1 MVMTEYGADTVA
13 GLHQVLSLCLTFKT
27 KSITPEIV
35 YRVTGYRVKS
45 LIG

>member
-1 MVMTEYGADTVA
+1 MYPGTNRVNEIED
-13 GLHQVLSLCLTFKT
+13 SLVYRVV
-27 KSITPEIV
+27 SDTPEIV